1 MMVSCGSQGD
11 SVAVPGC
18 GSGGLDGVEA
28 DGETECIGLSDDAQ
42 HRAFG
47 IEPSEVVA
55 AEIVVVDVV
64 GEHVP
69 DRGED
74 RVFDGDNG
82 FRLTQSR
89 RR

>member
-1 MMVSCGSQGD
+1 MVSCGSQGD

-64 GEHVP
+64 GQHAP

-74 RVFDGDNG
+74 QVFDGDKG
-82 FRLTQSR
+82 FRLSG
-89 RR
+89 